1 MAFTQGTGEMT
12 LHGKLLFENGG
23 VPLERDNFAFCQ
35 VIDKF
40 GSGTLKLICL
50 AVGRAKP

>member
-1 MAFTQGTGEMT
+1 MT
-12 LHGKLLFENGG
+12 FQGKLQFENGG
-23 VPLERDNFAFCQ
+23 APLERDNFAFCK

-40 GSGTLKLICL
+40 GSGTLKRQICGILLELICL